1 MRNAIGY
8 IVTVVAAL
16 CWGASGVS
24 ADYLMTSHGV
34 ELTLVSFFRMFTAGI
49 LTLGCAL
56 ARSRRITTQ
65 HRELVTT
72 RRNWPPLISYAIF
85 GLAACQLSYMG
96 VIRAS
101 NAGTGTVLEYLDLIL
116 IVVWVC
122 LSHRRWPRASEAI
135 AILLALTGTFLL
147 STHGSLDTLTLTPTT
162 LAWGAI
168 AALTL
173 ATYTLLPARL
183 IAAYGAALV
192 VGSGLLIAGA
202 GVGLAG
208 RVWRYSITWTPDVIV
223 AMTVTVVLG
232 TAVAFTAYL
241 WGVDR
246 IGPVRASLVGSLE
259 PIAATGLSALVMGTS
274 YTVIDLVG
282 ILLIVG
288 AVVSISVV
296 DLIRARRA
304 GQ

>member
-1 MRNAIGY
+1 M
-8 IVTVVAAL
+8 
-16 CWGASGVS
+16 
-24 ADYLMTSHGV
+24 
-34 ELTLVSFFRMFTAGI
+34 
-49 LTLGCAL
+49 
-56 ARSRRITTQ
+56 
-65 HRELVTT
+65 
-72 RRNWPPLISYAIF
+72 
-85 GLAACQLSYMG
+85 
-96 VIRAS
+96 
-101 NAGTGTVLEYLDLIL
+101 
-116 IVVWVC
+116 
-122 LSHRRWPRASEAI
+122 
-135 AILLALTGTFLL
+135 
-147 STHGSLDTLTLTPTT
+147 
-162 LAWGAI
+162 
-168 AALTL
+168 
-173 ATYTLLPARL
+173 
-183 IAAYGAALV
+183 
-192 VGSGLLIAGA
+192 
-202 GVGLAG
+202 
-208 RVWRYSITWTPDVIV
+208 IV